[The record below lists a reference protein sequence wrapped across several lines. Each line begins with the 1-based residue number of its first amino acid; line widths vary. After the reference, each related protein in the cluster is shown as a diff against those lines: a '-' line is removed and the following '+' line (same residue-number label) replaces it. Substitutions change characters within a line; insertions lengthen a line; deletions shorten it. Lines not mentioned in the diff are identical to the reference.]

1 LKYEDQRSTDLAVD
15 NLGGAS
21 VMGRI
26 LKVDHT
32 RYKRKDDEE
41 ITDNTKHQNGA
52 GKEGLGD
59 EAEAG
64 RRRKKRRSNE
74 TESEPD
80 SRPVLKEEKELAE
93 LKRDHDEDDPM
104 KEYLIKQKKEEI
116 RTALAGLRKKK
127 SRSYKDGES
136 RHNHRHHSRRQE
148 DEQKKRHRYVSH
160 AGHRHRPASRD
171 SALVLEPDHKH
182 RRGHKRERRD

>member
-1 LKYEDQRSTDLAVD
+1 MD

-41 ITDNTKHQNGA
+41 ITGNTKHQNGA

-148 DEQKKRHRYVSH
+148 DEQKKRHRYASH

-171 SALVLEPDHKH
+171 SALFLEPDHKH
-182 RRGHKRERRD
+182 RRGHKRERDRSVSTHRRD